1 LDYLRGIGEF
11 MRREGI
17 RELEI
22 EDGECRIY
30 LRLALPEEAAPGT
43 AEREREIITA
53 PLAGILHLSHPGE
66 KGPCCAPGEGRRR
79 GEVLFYVE
87 ALKHLNEVH
96 APFDLVVEEVLV
108 ADGARVSEGQAVL
121 RVRKE
126 APGWGE

>member
-1 LDYLRGIGEF
+1 MDYLRGIGEF

-30 LRLALPEEAAPGT
+30 LRLALP
-43 AEREREIITA
+43 AERESVPERDSGEPIA
-53 PLAGILHLSHPGE
+53 SPLAGILHLSHPGE
-66 KGPCCAPGEGRRR
+66 GKPCSVPGQIKKR

-96 APFDLVVEEVLV
+96 APFDLSVLEVLLPEHIP
-108 ADGARVSEGQAVL
+108 VSEGQTVL

-126 APGWGE
+126 VPR